1 MIVWGLKN
9 KFQIAGCL
17 DEPVHVLEQSLRS
30 YTGIYLGGLYVGV
43 SQHFADGLYRHS
55 LLERDQ
61 RGERMPSHVVDKVL
75 AQPCHQA
82 QGFHIGPERVVVLRR
97 EKSLAGIVPVF
108 LNQRDGFR
116 KQLDTSEVVGFLS
129 LVFQPEAALVIPEE
143 VLPGDAYRIG
153 IGGAGVTGEE
163 EEVPGDDM

>member
-1 MIVWGLKN
+1 
-9 KFQIAGCL
+9 
-17 DEPVHVLEQSLRS
+17 
-30 YTGIYLGGLYVGV
+30 
-43 SQHFADGLYRHS
+43 
-55 LLERDQ
+55 
-61 RGERMPSHVVDKVL
+61 MPSHVVDKVL
-75 AQPCHQA
+75 AQPRHQA

-153 IGGAGVTGEE
+153 IGGAGVTGEK
-163 EEVPGDDM
+163 EEVLGVMTCDLRFSGISRSRSFSKFSRLSTFGVPSFCLGSLKWQKWYFSECPSL

>member
-1 MIVWGLKN
+1 
-9 KFQIAGCL
+9 
-17 DEPVHVLEQSLRS
+17 
-30 YTGIYLGGLYVGV
+30 
-43 SQHFADGLYRHS
+43 
-55 LLERDQ
+55 
-61 RGERMPSHVVDKVL
+61 MPSHVVDKVL

-163 EEVPGDDM
+163 EEVPGDDMRFSGISRSRSFSKFSRLSAFGVVSFCLGSLKWQKWYFSEWPSL